1 VTTSLPAPVSQHV
14 DVPVLLA
21 SFGAAVP
28 GLGLGAGA
36 PSTMNAVSS
45 VFSSETGGAS
55 SAAAGGSGQSYL
67 PFMYDSCGA
76 GEPIVYTASAE
87 GDWILDA
94 GFEGDG
100 WFVV

>member
-1 VTTSLPAPVSQHV
+1 
-14 DVPVLLA
+14 
-21 SFGAAVP
+21 
-28 GLGLGAGA
+28 
-36 PSTMNAVSS
+36 MNAVSS

-67 PFMYDSCGA
+67 PFMYDSGGA

-87 GDWILDA
+87 GDWVLVA

-100 WFVV
+100 WFFV